1 MASNGRWD
9 GSTGGIEPAE
19 RKPDMVLQVDK
30 RRLGKKEIVLLDMK
44 DLLILSAE
52 RDAVLE
58 KLRGYE
64 PGVVAGTSLVA
75 SS

>member
-9 GSTGGIEPAE
+9 GSTGGIEPLE
-19 RKPDMVLQVDK
+19 RKPDIVLQVDK
-30 RRLGKKEIVLLDMK
+30 RRLGKKESVFLDMK
-44 DLLILSAE
+44 DLLRLSTE
-52 RDAVLE
+52 RDAVVGRF
-58 KLRGYE
+58 RGNE

>member
-1 MASNGRWD
+1 V
-9 GSTGGIEPAE
+9 E

-30 RRLGKKEIVLLDMK
+30 RRLGKKEMVLLDMK
-44 DLLILSAE
+44 DLLRLSTE
-52 RDAVLE
+52 RDAELV
-58 KLRGYE
+58 KLRGDE